1 MMRNHYT
8 HKLCPGGVGWIAIF
22 RIWFLSITYNPS
34 VGTAT
39 AKYHRL
45 GVSNK
50 RHLFLIVL
58 KAEKSKIKVLDDL
71 ISGESHLPGLYR
83 KWATFHYVLTCPFS
97 CEFPERERERKR
109 ILPIL

>member
-58 KAEKSKIKVLDDL
+58 KAEKSKIQVLEDL
-71 ISGESHLPGLYR
+71 VLWLSDGCFLSVPSHGRGNELWSLIL
-83 KWATFHYVLTCPFS
+83 VL
-97 CEFPERERERKR
+97 
-109 ILPIL
+109 